1 MKTQIFRLT
10 FLMFLLGIVFSADA
24 LDLETVIAEM
34 EHYDSSVI
42 SANGDFVIERY
53 EGSEVERTEYTLTFE
68 DKKVRVERGLSFV
81 EIYDGERHWEI
92 YERKK
97 HLFDVEVAPGDMHR
111 LHTGS
116 ELPIA
121 VQQAFNQQNIE
132 FSDDVYIARAEQ
144 KDSFTATVNETGQT
158 YLIMKKGLKTFE
170 IYNVY
175 QEYSVRHQWRMSSD
189 MDPRY
194 WLTLSSTGEDTYLTE
209 SLWQL
214 LEKHESTLLGSDMLN
229 REETSVIRL
238 NLPNQ
243 SFKIWVSHDKG
254 FRPVKSERIFVVD
267 NPKESDAFKAGVTYV
282 ETRKI
287 NYHEYLPEIWFPK
300 QIEQSIAPLIT
311 GDSRRTGEIVR
322 KTVVRTKECWVNSD
336 VTELLDLDLSP
347 DTPVFDYAA
356 DQLRPAGEVNPEPE
370 ICAVCKIGWTHS
382 PSFLRIQL

>member
-10 FLMFLLGIVFSADA
+10 FLVCLLGIAFSAGA
-24 LDLETVIAEM
+24 LDLETIIAEM

-68 DKKVRVERGLSFV
+68 DKKVRVERGLPLV

-194 WLTLSSTGEDTYLTE
+194 WLTLSSTGENTYLTE
-209 SLWQL
+209 PLWQL

-229 REETSVIRL
+229 GEETSVIRL
-238 NLPNQ
+238 NLPAQ
-243 SFKIWVSHDKG
+243 SFKVWISHGKG
-254 FRPVKSERIFVVD
+254 FCPVRLERTFTVE
-267 NPKESDAFKAGVTYV
+267 NPMESSPFKAGRTYV
-282 ETRKI
+282 ETREI
-287 NYHEYLPEIWFPK
+287 DYHEHLPEVWFPK
-300 QIEQSIAPLIT
+300 RIEQSIAPLIT
-311 GDSRRTGEIVR
+311 GDPQRIGEIIR
-322 KTVVRTKECWVNSD
+322 KIVVLTKACWVNTD
-336 VTELLDLDLSP
+336 VTEHLRLDVSP
-347 DTPVFDYAA
+347 DTPVFDYEAE
-356 DQLRPAGEVNPEPE
+356 QLRPAWQVIPE
-370 ICAVCKIGWTHS
+370 ILHPKDEWVPS
-382 PSFLRIQL
+382 PSIIGKTRSL